1 MEVSLTSKRV
11 VVYLLVIRGRLE
23 WILGRLEKEIFEN
36 SAQEYKNGELPDDE
50 SLSERRLEE
59 GEGHCGGGQDTRRVD
74 FSREA
79 LN

>member
-23 WILGRLEKEIFEN
+23 WILGRLEKEIFKN

-59 GEGHCGGGQDTRRVD
+59 GEGHCGGGQDTRPVD
-74 FSREA
+74 FGREA